1 MKKIAA
7 LLMVLVLAIGLMTV
21 SVFAEGELKT
31 GLAVV
36 SSLAKSTA
44 ATADADG
51 LAQTDADV
59 VAVTV
64 DQDGKIVDCKIDG
77 IQAKINFSA
86 DGQLKTDIATTF
98 KTKNELGADYG
109 MAKASPIGKEWN
121 EQAAALAESVKG
133 KTLDE
138 VLAIGVDGEMHATD
152 AALLAS
158 VTIKINDYVAAIA
171 KAVQNAQAVGAS
183 AGDKL
188 GLAITTDMHQSSPV
202 AEGKDG
208 SAQSYSFM
216 TALTYNDQGVV
227 TSCIIDGLQ
236 GTVKFDA
243 KGQITSDVVAAP
255 QTKNELGD
263 AYGMRKASSIGK
275 EWNEQAAA
283 FAKYVV
289 GKTAEQV
296 SGIKLTEEGKAAD
309 ADLSSVATVSVS
321 PLQQVVLKAM
331 QG

>member
-1 MKKIAA
+1 MKKTLA
-7 LLMVLVLAIGLMTV
+7 LLVALILVIGLTTV
-21 SVFAEGELKT
+21 SVSAEGDLKV
-31 GLAVV
+31 GLAAV
-36 SSLAKSTA
+36 SSLANSKSA
-44 ATADADG
+44 AADADG
-51 LAQTDADV
+51 LAQTDAEV

-86 DGQLKTDIATTF
+86 DGQLKTDVATTF
-98 KTKNELGADYG
+98 PTKNEIGADYG

-121 EQAAALAESVKG
+121 EQVASLAEYIKG

-138 VLAIGVDGEMHATD
+138 VLAIGLDDQKHATD
-152 AALLAS
+152 AALTAS
-158 VTIKINDYVAAIA
+158 FTIRIDTYVAAIA
-171 KAVQNAQAVGAS
+171 KAVQNAQALGAKT
-183 AGDKL
+183 GDKL
-188 GLAITTDMHQSSPV
+188 GMAITTDMHLSKAV

-208 SAQSYSFM
+208 SAQSYSFL

-236 GTVKFDA
+236 GTVAFDA
-243 KGQITSDVVAAP
+243 KGQITSDVSAAP

-263 AYGMRKASSIGK
+263 AYGMRKASKIGK

-283 FAKYVV
+283 FAQYIL
-289 GKTAEQV
+289 GKNAEQIT
-296 SGIKLTEEGKAAD
+296 GIKLTEEGDAAE
-309 ADLSSVATVSVS
+309 ADLSSVATVSIS
-321 PLQQVVLKAM
+321 PLQKVVLKAL